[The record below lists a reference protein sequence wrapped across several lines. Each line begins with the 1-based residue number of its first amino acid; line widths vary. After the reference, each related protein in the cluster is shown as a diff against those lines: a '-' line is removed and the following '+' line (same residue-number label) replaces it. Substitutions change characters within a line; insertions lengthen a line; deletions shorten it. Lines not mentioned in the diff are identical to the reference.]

1 MKGYIRV
8 LGSGVDAPTALVLM
22 MENKRYLFN
31 CGEGEYR
38 VVSGSSE
45 YRVKVVSEST
55 E

>member
-8 LGSGVDAPTALVLM
+8 LGSGIDAPTALVLM

-31 CGEGEYR
+31 CGEGEYWKGVV
-38 VVSGSSE
+38 VVS
-45 YRVKVVSEST
+45 T